1 MPIQLIGRAAML
13 GVGLAAM
20 LCSVT
25 VAGEYKLT
33 VDPVTIDTGGFTRS
47 GIGFN
52 NTSPGPVLRFKE
64 GEDVS
69 NKVTNNLSEPTAV
82 HWHGLILPYQQD
94 GVPGISYDGIAP
106 GETFTYLLR
115 SPRAVPTGFTAIQ
128 AFKSR
133 TAPMARSLSTRKAAS
148 HSAMTRNA
156 SSS

>member
-52 NTSPGPVLRFKE
+52 NTSPGPVLRF
-64 GEDVS
+64 
-69 NKVTNNLSEPTAV
+69 
-82 HWHGLILPYQQD
+82 
-94 GVPGISYDGIAP
+94 
-106 GETFTYLLR
+106 
-115 SPRAVPTGFTAIQ
+115 
-128 AFKSR
+128 
-133 TAPMARSLSTRKAAS
+133 
-148 HSAMTRNA
+148 
-156 SSS
+156 